1 MTQIHPPAV
10 ERRRSLRI
18 RLTSLLILSLFL
30 SVTNSLAQAQPP
42 VHYLH
47 QGTLPPGEI
56 GQRQLERGGPL
67 RGYFQPVQVTAP
79 EGSKV
84 ELATGEGFV
93 PGGKNGVLA
102 GMLIGNVYRL
112 KVSNIPGEP
121 GAEVFPTIEVVDRL
135 YPPPGQ
141 AARFPIPVELTE
153 EELKLAAK
161 GNYVQRVIY
170 LENPQDAVPV
180 KDQLPRQRYYEVAP
194 HQDLMQTAD
203 QLGRPMAI
211 LRMGS
216 RIPSADGSDE
226 QFLYASPPAQIL
238 EMPGDNVKRNQGL
251 EKPLEAPAGQ
261 HRAATRNI
269 PRIPLETQT
278 R

>member
-1 MTQIHPPAV
+1 MSLIHPLAV
-10 ERRRSLRI
+10 ERRISLSFWLSSLI
-18 RLTSLLILSLFL
+18 VLPSILLATSSQ
-30 SVTNSLAQAQPP
+30 VQAQPP

-56 GQRQLERGGPL
+56 GRRQLDRGGPL
-67 RGYFQPVQVTAP
+67 RGYFQPVQVSAP
-79 EGSKV
+79 AGAKI

-93 PGGKNGVLA
+93 PAGKNGLLA

-112 KVSNIPGEP
+112 KVSNIPDEP
-121 GAEVFPTIEVVDRL
+121 GIEVYPTIEVVDRL

-141 AARFPIPVELTE
+141 AARFPIPVELTD

-216 RIPSADGSDE
+216 RVPTAEGDE

-238 EMPGDNVKRNQGL
+238 EVPGANVRRSDGL
-251 EKPLEAPAGQ
+251 EQPIEAAATGN
-261 HRAATRNI
+261 RAASRKI
-269 PRIPLETQT
+269 PRTPVSAQV